1 MSERIRLGNTYHHDE
16 HGEVL
21 TVYRDHEN
29 QVWFRCVES
38 KDNAGVIRT
47 GPPRTEN
54 YKTFLGSVTMRDYPE
69 DDEWQARR
77 TAVFERDNYTCQG
90 CGKSSHDFSDSESD
104 GGPRGCGQSGEEA
117 EQLHCH
123 HICPLGAGGS
133 NARSNLITLC
143 DECHGR
149 VHGGTT

>member
-21 TVYRDHEN
+21 TVHRDHEN

-47 GPPRTEN
+47 GPPRTED

-77 TAVFERDNYTCQG
+77 KAVFERDDYTCQG
-90 CGKSSHDFSDSESD
+90 CG
-104 GGPRGCGQSGEEA
+104 QSGDSVA
-117 EQLHCH
+117 QLHCH